1 MGLLDG
7 KVVLVSGAAGG
18 LGCAYARLFAREGA
32 LLVLNDNG
40 VDERGLGAD
49 ESRLSTLAAE
59 LRSVGH
65 KVALHRDSVA
75 TPAGAEGFV
84 KAAVEAFG
92 RVDVLVNNAGF
103 VLDRTL
109 LRLDEEAVDR
119 VFDVHAKGSLYATQ
133 CFARQVLAQGGGG
146 RIVNTTSASGLL
158 GHFGQASYSMASAAV
173 YALTRTSSIELQK
186 HRITVNA
193 VAPLAK
199 TRLTVDLPL
208 FQGVDTLTPE
218 HVAPAVLFLASD
230 ASRDR
235 TGHVLAVAGA
245 RVYAL
250 KFVESSGRFKE
261 VDAGVWT
268 AAEIAAAWDSI
279 VKL

>member
-1 MGLLDG
+1 MGLLEG

-18 LGCAYARLFAREGA
+18 LGRAYSRLFAAEGA

-49 ESRLSTLAAE
+49 ESRLSALAAE
-59 LRSVGH
+59 LRGLGH
-65 KVALHRDSVA
+65 RVALHPESVA
-75 TPAGAEGFV
+75 TSGGAEAFV
-84 KAAVEAFG
+84 KVAVEAFG
-92 RVDVLVNNAGF
+92 RADVLVNNAGF
-103 VLDRTL
+103 ALDRTL
-109 LRLDEEAVDR
+109 LRLAEDEVDR

-133 CFARQVLAQGGGG
+133 SFARQVLAQGGGG

-199 TRLTVDLPL
+199 TRLTEALPL

-230 ASRDR
+230 ACRDR

-268 AAEIAAAWDSI
+268 AEEIAAAWDSI

>member
-7 KVVLVSGAAGG
+7 KVVLITGAAGG
-18 LGCAYARLFAREGA
+18 LGSAYARLFAREGA
-32 LLVLNDNG
+32 ELALNDNG
-40 VDERGLGAD
+40 VDETGQFPD
-49 ESRLSTLAAE
+49 ETRLSALGAE
-59 LRSVGH
+59 LRRDGH
-65 KVALHRDSVA
+65 KLLLHRESVA
-75 TPAGAEGFV
+75 TRKGAENFV
-84 KAAVEAFG
+84 GATVETFG
-92 RVDVLVNNAGF
+92 RVDVLVNNAGY
-103 VLDRTL
+103 VLDKTL
-109 LRLDEEAVDR
+109 LKLEEEAVDC

-133 CFARQVLAQGGGG
+133 HFARQVIAQGGGG

-158 GHFGQASYSMASAAV
+158 GHFGQASFAMASAAV

-199 TRLTVDLPL
+199 TRLTAALPL

-261 VDAGVWT
+261 IDDGVWT
-268 AAEIAAAWDSI
+268 ADEIATAWDSI